1 MVYVHCVFWYVL
13 QTKIVELYAAA
24 AEHYPKNAEILTH
37 LFMSYVRVGDCQKQ
51 QQVGGW

>member
-1 MVYVHCVFWYVL
+1 VVYVHCGLVCFIDR
-13 QTKIVELYAAA
+13 KIVELYAAA

-37 LFMSYVRVGDCQKQ
+37 LFMSYVRVGDYQKQ